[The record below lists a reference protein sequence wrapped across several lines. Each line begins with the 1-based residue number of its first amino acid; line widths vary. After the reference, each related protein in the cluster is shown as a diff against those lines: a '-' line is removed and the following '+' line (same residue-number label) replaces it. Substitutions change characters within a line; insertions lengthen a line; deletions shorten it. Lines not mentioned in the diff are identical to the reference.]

1 MTISAHVLIDKMLD
15 AIGEYDSLDPS
26 GVEAMAQITAH
37 FMSGAITLE
46 EFNHYCARQRK
57 AVLCA
62 PRRAA

>member
-1 MTISAHVLIDKMLD
+1 MSPHILIDKMLD
-15 AIGEYDSLDPS
+15 AIGDYDSLDPA
-26 GVEAMAQITAH
+26 GLEALAQITAH
-37 FMSGAITLE
+37 FMSGAITKD

>member
-1 MTISAHVLIDKMLD
+1 MSPHILIDKMLD
-15 AIGEYDSLDPS
+15 AIGEYDSLDPT
-26 GVEAMAQITAH
+26 GLEALRLITA
-37 FMSGAITLE
+37 FWLGGAITLE

>member
-1 MTISAHVLIDKMLD
+1 MLD

-26 GVEAMAQITAH
+26 GVEAMDQITAH

>member
-1 MTISAHVLIDKMLD
+1 MSPHILIDKMLD
-15 AIGEYDSLDPS
+15 AIGDYDSLDPA
-26 GVEAMAQITAH
+26 GIEALAQITAH
-37 FMSGAITLE
+37 WLNNAITLE